1 MAKTH
6 PILKGLGILSGFI
19 LVVFVLIFFY
29 AYLTGGDS
37 KALSFLSGD
46 GVGVLQVEGAID
58 DSRVV
63 LSELKR
69 FKEAPWIKAIVV
81 RIDSPGGAVAPTQ
94 EIFDELQK
102 TQKGKPIIASMGG
115 MATSGGYYIA
125 AACEKIVANPG
136 TLTGSIGVIMQL
148 NNVEELMKKVGV
160 KGYNI
165 KSGVNKDIGSPFQPL
180 SPEGREIL
188 QSLVDNVHS
197 QFISAV
203 AKGRGMSEAQ
213 VRKLADGRVYS
224 GAQAKELGL
233 VDQFGTLDDAIDF
246 AAKRGGLE
254 ENPTVYYS
262 SAEQERWWEKLFFAA
277 IGTRFPTLQRGW
289 LRYEW
294 SPTLLQ

>member
-1 MAKTH
+1 
-6 PILKGLGILSGFI
+6 
-19 LVVFVLIFFY
+19 
-29 AYLTGGDS
+29 
-37 KALSFLSGD
+37 
-46 GVGVLQVEGAID
+46 VLQIEGTID
-58 DSRVV
+58 DSRSVTD
-63 LSELKR
+63 ELKR
-69 FKEAPWIKAIVV
+69 FKEAPWIKAVVV

-102 TQKGKPIIASMGG
+102 AKKKKPFIASMGS
-115 MATSGGYYIA
+115 MATSGGYYVA
-125 AACEKIVANPG
+125 SACDKIIANPG

-148 NNVEELMKKVGV
+148 SNVEELMKKVGV

-180 SPEGREIL
+180 SPEGKEIL
-188 QSLVDNVHS
+188 QSLVDNVYS
-197 QFISAV
+197 QFVAAV
-203 AKGRGMSEAQ
+203 AMGRGMSEAQ

-233 VDQFGTLDDAIDF
+233 VDQFGTLDDAIEL

-262 SAEQERWWEKLFFAA
+262 TPEEERWWEKLFFSAF
-277 IGTRFPTLQRGW
+277 GSRFPASQRGW

-294 SPTLLQ
+294 SPSLLQ